1 MQITSQQGS
10 EWRHWLLTTSIPLAQ
25 VGAEGQVMAFGSG
38 TMIDHE
44 GRRFLVTAGHV
55 AKLDSSGWA
64 IVVQQHPDKGLEY
77 YKPRAFVHVGEFSRL
92 DPSLRLLDLCVAQV
106 VPDLRT
112 WYEDRNPRGLF
123 DKRPHQVFDAGE
135 FGIPERKQI
144 YGFSGRV
151 RTERHG
157 REVFASEM
165 TVFPGLAYERTE
177 VEEHHFGLPVPHP
190 GHDAFQGAS
199 GSPMCDFSR
208 RLVGVVTGG
217 DIPANTVRSVAIERV
232 LPALHFLRGNA
243 VSSNP
248 SSGRAFGAPLKP
260 NIGLQEHHD

>member
-1 MQITSQQGS
+1 MRITSNQGS
-10 EWRHWLLTTSIPLAQ
+10 EWRHWLLKTSIPLVQ
-25 VGAEGQVMAFGSG
+25 VGDASQAIAFGSG

-44 GRRFLVTAGHV
+44 GRRFLLTAGHV
-55 AKLDSSGWA
+55 AKLDSTGWA

-77 YKPRAFVHVGEFSRL
+77 YKPRAFVHVGEFSL
-92 DPSLRLLDLCVAQV
+92 LNPSLRLFDLCVAQIA
-106 VPDLRT
+106 PDLQT

-123 DKRPHQVFDAGE
+123 DKRPHHVFDSGE
-135 FGIPERKQI
+135 FAIPEPKQI

-157 REVFASEM
+157 AAVFASEM

-177 VEEHHFGLPVPHP
+177 VDEHHFGLPVPHA
-190 GHDAFQGAS
+190 GHDAFQGSS

-217 DIPANTVRSVAIERV
+217 DIATNTVRGVAIERV
-232 LPALHFLRGNA
+232 LPALHFLQAHPPQLR
-243 VSSNP
+243 
-248 SSGRAFGAPLKP
+248 
-260 NIGLQEHHD
+260 